1 MMHDNEGYNSAS
13 NSDLHCE
20 IKELKTKIKELEFK
34 LKISNKD
41 EDLYDILM
49 KMQAEI
55 NDNKQVIQNLIK
67 SWNHRASQIAECC
80 K

>member
-1 MMHDNEGYNSAS
+1 MMHDDTVYSLNS
-13 NSDLHCE
+13 NSDLYGE

-34 LKISNKD
+34 LKITNKD
-41 EDLYDILM
+41 VDLYDTLM

-55 NDNKQVIQNLIK
+55 NDNRQVIQNLIK
-67 SWNHRASQIAECC
+67 SWNDRVSKIAECC